1 MRECLHLHPIMK
13 NKKGKYETNLLFMF
27 LVSMACIASYAQKT
41 TEDTKVLVAYFSAT
55 GNTEKAARQIASV
68 VGGDLHRIQ
77 PGKKYTSADL
87 DWQDKY
93 SRSNAEMENPKSR
106 PAIVDDLKNLD
117 DYETIYLGFPIWW
130 NQAPRII
137 NTFVEKYNLSG
148 KTIIPFATSGSSS
161 ISNAENEL
169 RKTYPNVKWGK
180 GKLMNGVTKED
191 IKKWTK
197 K

>member
-1 MRECLHLHPIMK
+1 MK
-13 NKKGKYETNLLFMF
+13 RIVLFMF

-41 TEDTKVLVAYFSAT
+41 TEETKVLVAYFSAT

-117 DYETIYLGFPIWW
+117 DYETG
-130 NQAPRII
+130 
-137 NTFVEKYNLSG
+137 E
-148 KTIIPFATSGSSS
+148 
-161 ISNAENEL
+161 
-169 RKTYPNVKWGK
+169 
-180 GKLMNGVTKED
+180 
-191 IKKWTK
+191 
-197 K
+197 

>member
-1 MRECLHLHPIMK
+1 MK
-13 NKKGKYETNLLFMF
+13 RIVLFMF

-41 TEDTKVLVAYFSAT
+41 TEGTKVLVAYFSAM

-77 PGKKYTSADL
+77 PGEKYTSADL
-87 DWQDKY
+87 DWQDKS
-93 SRSNAEMENPKSR
+93 SRSNAEMDNPKSR